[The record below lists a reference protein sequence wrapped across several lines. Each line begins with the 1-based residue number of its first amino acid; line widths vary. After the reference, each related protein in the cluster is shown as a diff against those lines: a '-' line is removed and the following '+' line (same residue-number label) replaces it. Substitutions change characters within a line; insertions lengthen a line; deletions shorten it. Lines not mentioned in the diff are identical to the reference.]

1 MDNKDPLYY
10 YPSLSNNFENI
21 PKYYPLYLHHDD
33 WSSIYIPY
41 LDNSYSYEYLKEII
55 EMRYNI
61 GKVSQIDFVKSPQK
75 KGNSKEY
82 NSAFVHFEYW
92 YNSDFAI
99 FLRYYLNKHE
109 KYNISNY
116 FRYFRP
122 LPPNSSIAIT
132 DNFHILINKSN
143 YKMREAP
150 LSDSYFKPIK
160 QPNKHVWEDNIT
172 NVLEQFRK
180 RFELLENEITAIK
193 NILTKQKE

>member
-10 YPSLSNNFENI
+10 YPSMNNTFDV
-21 PKYYPLYLHHDD
+21 PKYYPLYLHPDD
-33 WSSIYIPY
+33 WTSIYIPY

-55 EMRYNI
+55 EVRYCI

-75 KGNSKEY
+75 KNNMKEY
-82 NSAFVHFEYW
+82 NSAFVHFDYW

-99 FLRYYLNKHE
+99 FLRYFLNKHE

-122 LPPNSSIAIT
+122 LPPNSSISIT

-143 YKMREAP
+143 YKPREHP
-150 LSDSYFKPIK
+150 PTDSYYGNK
-160 QPNKHVWEDNIT
+160 QPNHIQEDNLSIL
-172 NVLEQFRK
+172 LEQFRK
-180 RFELLENEITAIK
+180 RFELLENEIIAIK
-193 NILTKQKE
+193 NILSKQKE